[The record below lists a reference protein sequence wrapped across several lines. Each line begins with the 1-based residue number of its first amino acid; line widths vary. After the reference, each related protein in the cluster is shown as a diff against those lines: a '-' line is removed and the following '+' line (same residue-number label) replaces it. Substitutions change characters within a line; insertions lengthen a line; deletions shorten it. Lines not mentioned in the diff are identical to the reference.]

1 MGMNVY
7 LEDVK
12 SYGYTPAATGAATMK
27 IDITG
32 IAGQRIV
39 IRAFGF
45 TCGDVLGDLYFMQ
58 VAGTTNLAAMTP
70 SGNTTIL
77 CSTLAFVKDS
87 VGAVDDIALQDFL
100 VVKLENGVYHFT
112 ECKSVSGN
120 TTVEI
125 YQALTASAA
134 AGAIVY
140 GFGIGGDGGHIRYNL
155 TLTQTQTSKELYDG
169 LFYGEAK
176 AYPMIAYFQAA
187 SSTAAAVSMDWLTI
201 GYINK

>member
-1 MGMNVY
+1 MGLNAY

-32 IAGQRIV
+32 ISGQRIV

-58 VAGTTNLAAMTP
+58 VQNTTNLAAMTP

-77 CSTLAFVKDS
+77 CSTLTFVKDAT
-87 VGAVDDIALQDFL
+87 GADAVLAANDFL
-100 VVKLENGVYHFT
+100 VIKLEDGTYHFT
-112 ECKSVSGN
+112 QCDSVSGN
-120 TTVEI
+120 TTVEFF
-125 YQALTASAA
+125 QALTASAA

-140 GFGIGGDGGHIRYNL
+140 GFGAPSDAGHIRYNC
-155 TLTQTQTSKELYDG
+155 TLTQTQISKELYDG
-169 LFYGEAK
+169 LYYGEAK
-176 AYPMIAYFQAA
+176 SYPMIVYHQAA
-187 SSTAAAVSMDWLTI
+187 GSTASAVSIDWLTI